1 MFFSSCLE
9 KGCLEKGCLVKG
21 FLAKGMGGRGGHRHF
36 PKPYVD
42 PGILFK
48 VLQNNQSLVEDLGG
62 YERISKSQAPDPK
75 ALLANYDLC
84 KGLISCEKSCQ
95 IHSQPLR
102 TALLKVLADKPDM
115 NNGNFSGE
123 VWINLKIERLTTLM
137 AHLRKLA
144 RDDNWGSCAAKLKAT
159 EFLQMKRLLQSIVIP
174 ENALEK
180 AKPLQ
185 KGTDASPAKSAKTKA
200 LGKAAASVGKA
211 VASLKK
217 ESVKFRKLKRE
228 DSEVTLDSD
237 GMPAMFRSPGKKK
250 EAAKAASVA
259 ASPTICRKRKAGSRL
274 ASSSKGSPS
283 TLNKAMGF
291 AGHLKRPAAAA
302 LKKAKPAT
310 VAKDTGVRKPWL
322 KLHKVKAAKPERSY
336 ILGSTDG
343 GKAKL
348 VVEVSRTMS
357 ERYDSIIDALLLA
370 LKKESLTKKEALE
383 RRAELCSKW

>member
-48 VLQNNQSLVEDLGG
+48 VLQNNQTLVEDLGG

-180 AKPLQ
+180 ATPLQ

-217 ESVKFRKLKRE
+217 ESVKVRKLKRE

-237 GMPAMFRSPGKKK
+237 GMPAMFRSPGKKGSCKGSQCGSITNNLQEK
-250 EAAKAASVA
+250 ESWQQACKLQQGEPKHLEQSHGFCW
-259 ASPTICRKRKAGSRL
+259 PPEK
-274 ASSSKGSPS
+274 ASSSSLEK
-283 TLNKAMGF
+283 
-291 AGHLKRPAAAA
+291 
-302 LKKAKPAT
+302 
-310 VAKDTGVRKPWL
+310 
-322 KLHKVKAAKPERSY
+322 
-336 ILGSTDG
+336 
-343 GKAKL
+343 GKASNCCK
-348 VVEVSRTMS
+348 RH
-357 ERYDSIIDALLLA
+357 RCQ
-370 LKKESLTKKEALE
+370 EAM
-383 RRAELCSKW
+383 AETPQGEGCQA

>member
-21 FLAKGMGGRGGHRHF
+21 FLAKEMGGRGGHRHF

-48 VLQNNQSLVEDLGG
+48 VLQNNQTLVEDLGG
-62 YERISKSQAPDPK
+62 YERISKPQAPDPK

-102 TALLKVLADKPDM
+102 AALLKALADKPDM

-123 VWINLKIERLTTLM
+123 VWINFKIERLTTLM

-200 LGKAAASVGKA
+200 LGKAGQSCGLLEKG
-211 VASLKK
+211 
-217 ESVKFRKLKRE
+217 ECE
-228 DSEVTLDSD
+228 
-237 GMPAMFRSPGKKK
+237 GQ
-250 EAAKAASVA
+250 EA
-259 ASPTICRKRKAGSRL
+259 
-274 ASSSKGSPS
+274 
-283 TLNKAMGF
+283 
-291 AGHLKRPAAAA
+291 
-302 LKKAKPAT
+302 
-310 VAKDTGVRKPWL
+310 
-322 KLHKVKAAKPERSY
+322 
-336 ILGSTDG
+336 
-343 GKAKL
+343 
-348 VVEVSRTMS
+348 
-357 ERYDSIIDALLLA
+357 
-370 LKKESLTKKEALE
+370 
-383 RRAELCSKW
+383 